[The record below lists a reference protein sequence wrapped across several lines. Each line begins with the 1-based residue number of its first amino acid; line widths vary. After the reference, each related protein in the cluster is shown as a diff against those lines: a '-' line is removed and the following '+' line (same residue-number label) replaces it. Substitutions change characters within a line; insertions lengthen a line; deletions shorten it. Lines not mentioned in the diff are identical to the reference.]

1 MGGECGAHDIYIYIY
16 IYIYMYRE
24 RGGGQRENGNVY
36 MILVGKSHGKKP
48 LLRPR
53 HRRDDK
59 IKVDVKQGKE
69 GGWTEFVW
77 VSRL

>member
-1 MGGECGAHDIYIYIY
+1 
-16 IYIYMYRE
+16 
-24 RGGGQRENGNVY
+24 